1 MHRQRSWPR
10 AFGMTLLAMLLVGL
24 LVVGVVATT
33 VGIQASREQPEEPV
47 TLTTTIRTR
56 TLADEVTGRLV
67 AFPKATVH
75 VPAEGTVTREALTAG
90 ANLDEGGVI
99 GVVDERP
106 ILLMQGAVP
115 MWRTLAPGSKGE
127 DVRQLQAALAR
138 LGYVIYDDAGAFG
151 DSTAL
156 AVNQYLAALGYESVD
171 ATNASLQSEDW
182 KRTAIP
188 HQQLVFSPSAP
199 VMATSRC
206 GIAGQKVAGEL
217 CVLETAEREHAIA
230 FPTVD
235 VSDAD
240 LNALEGA
247 SVTIPTAN
255 GPITGTVGKQY
266 VATKQVNTPTVGEG
280 QTSQGN
286 TGAND
291 SAGIGDDNRI
301 YLRLENADTEK
312 LQAESAKI
320 NSAETPVTVTR
331 MQGKADALTVESSAL
346 QQDGSQIWVMTDG
359 GRRVNVDTGLCVQGI
374 CEIDGDGL
382 ADGMAIVLPEVST
395 NATAERK
402 RQ

>member
-1 MHRQRSWPR
+1 
-10 AFGMTLLAMLLVGL
+10 MTLLAMLLVGL

-33 VGIQASREQPEEPV
+33 VGIQASREQPEKPV

-56 TLADEVTGRLV
+56 TLADEVTGKLV

-75 VPAEGTVTREALTAG
+75 VPAEGTVTREGLTAG

-138 LGYVIYDDAGAFG
+138 LGYVIYDDAGVFG

-171 ATNASLQSEDW
+171 ATNAPLQSDDW

-188 HQQLVFSPSAP
+188 RQQLVFSLSTP

-230 FPTVD
+230 FSTVD
-235 VSDAD
+235 VSGAD
-240 LNALEGA
+240 LDALEGA

-255 GPITGTVGKQY
+255 GPIKGTVGKRY
-266 VATKQVNTPTVGEG
+266 VAAEQADVPTVGEE
-280 QTSQGN
+280 QVSQGN
-286 TGAND
+286 AGASVGN
-291 SAGIGDDNRI
+291 GDDNRS

-346 QQDGSQIWVMTDG
+346 RQDGSQIWVMTEG
-359 GRRVNVDTGLCVQGI
+359 GGRVNVDTGLCVQGL

-382 ADGMAIVLPEVST
+382 VDGMVIVLPEVST

>member
-1 MHRQRSWPR
+1 MHRQRSWAR
-10 AFGMTLLAMLLVGL
+10 TFGMTLLAMLLVGL

-33 VGIQASREQPEEPV
+33 VGIQASREQPEKPV

-56 TLADEVTGRLV
+56 TLADEVTGKLV

-75 VPAEGTVTREALTAG
+75 VPAEGTVTREGLTAG

-138 LGYVIYDDAGAFG
+138 LGYVIYDDAGVFG

-156 AVNQYLAALGYESVD
+156 AVNQYLAALGYGSVD
-171 ATNASLQSEDW
+171 ATNAPLQSEDW

-188 HQQLVFSPSAP
+188 RQQLVFSPSTP
-199 VMATSRC
+199 VMVTSRC

-230 FPTVD
+230 FSTVD

-247 SVTIPTAN
+247 SVTIPAAH
-255 GPITGTVGKQY
+255 GPITGIVGKQY
-266 VATKQVNTPTVGEG
+266 VVTKQANTPTVGEG

-301 YLRLENADTEK
+301 YLRLENADTEN

-320 NSAETPVTVTR
+320 NSAETPVMVTR
-331 MQGKADALTVESSAL
+331 VQGKADALTVESSAL
-346 QQDGSQIWVMTDG
+346 RQDGSQIWVMTDG
-359 GRRVNVDTGLCVQGI
+359 GRHVDVDTGLCVQGI

-382 ADGMAIVLPEVST
+382 ADGMVIVLPEVST
-395 NATAERK
+395 NVATERK